1 MFDQVKNKVQTVLQ
15 QLQSSDQPGMEETSP
30 LVDELELFLKDVENC
45 REKLNEYNENLDE
58 IEKQQKNILKV
69 DWNAV
74 ARTAKTEVVEDL
86 KNKNSV
92 LQQEIAK
99 MIKKGYNTSLESQK
113 QEIQKMQLESLKESF
128 QESLTRA
135 TNMFEEHKEKSKKC
149 LIKSCQIAGIKL
161 SEEQIEEKIAKN
173 DLDLYSQGI
182 IDQAKKELDDTKK
195 RHNEVLSL
203 EESIRE
209 LLELFKQMEEL
220 VEIQGHTVDNI
231 ENNVG
236 RAQIDV
242 EKGVKDLAEAA
253 INQTSARKKKIGLI
267 ALGVFVFFFIIII
280 IISTQAGGD
289 SRINGVQPI
298 VVIIKNNETGKVE
311 IIESC
316 DPMEDNCV

>member
-1 MFDQVKNKVQTVLQ
+1 M
-15 QLQSSDQPGMEETSP
+15 
-30 LVDELELFLKDVENC
+30 VDELELFLKDVENC

-99 MIKKGYNTSLESQK
+99 VIFRIIKMLINNLCYQCFQMIKKGYNTSLETQK

-161 SEEQIEEKIAKN
+161 SEEQIEEKIAEN

-195 RHNEVLSL
+195 RHNEFLSL

-209 LLELFKQMEEL
+209 LYELFKQMMEL

-242 EKGVKDLAEAA
+242 EKGVKDLAVAA

-267 ALGVFVFFFIIII
+267 ALGVFVFFIIII
-280 IISTQAGGD
+280 IISTQTGGD
-289 SRINGVQPI
+289 SRSNGVQPI

>member
-1 MFDQVKNKVQTVLQ
+1 
-15 QLQSSDQPGMEETSP
+15 
-30 LVDELELFLKDVENC
+30 
-45 REKLNEYNENLDE
+45 
-58 IEKQQKNILKV
+58 
-69 DWNAV
+69 
-74 ARTAKTEVVEDL
+74 
-86 KNKNSV
+86 
-92 LQQEIAK
+92 
-99 MIKKGYNTSLESQK
+99 
-113 QEIQKMQLESLKESF
+113 MQLESLKTSF

-135 TNMFEEHKEKSKKC
+135 TNMFEEHKEKSKNC
-149 LIKSCQIAGIKL
+149 LIKSCKIAGIKL
-161 SEEQIEEKIAKN
+161 SEEQIEEKIEAN

-195 RHNEVLSL
+195 RHNEFLSL

-209 LLELFKQMEEL
+209 LYELFKQMMEL

-242 EKGVKDLAEAA
+242 ERGVKDLAVAA

-267 ALGVFVFFFIIII
+267 ALGVFVFFIIII

-289 SRINGVQPI
+289 SRSNGVQPI

>member
-1 MFDQVKNKVQTVLQ
+1 M
-15 QLQSSDQPGMEETSP
+15 
-30 LVDELELFLKDVENC
+30 VDELELFLKDVENC

-99 MIKKGYNTSLESQK
+99 VIFRIIKMLRNNLCYQCFQMIKKGYNTSLESQK

-149 LIKSCQIAGIKL
+149 LIKSCKIAGIKL
-161 SEEQIEEKIAKN
+161 SEEQIEEKIAEN

-182 IDQAKKELDDTKK
+182 IDQQAKKELDDTKK
-195 RHNEVLSL
+195 RHNEFLSL

-209 LLELFKQMEEL
+209 LYELFKQMMEL

-242 EKGVKDLAEAA
+242 EKGVKDLAVAA

-267 ALGVFVFFFIIII
+267 ALGVFVFFIIII
-280 IISTQAGGD
+280 IISTQTGGD
-289 SRINGVQPI
+289 SRSNGVQPI

>member
-1 MFDQVKNKVQTVLQ
+1 
-15 QLQSSDQPGMEETSP
+15 MEETSP

-69 DWNAV
+69 DWNAA

-161 SEEQIEEKIAKN
+161 SEEQIEEKIAEN

-195 RHNEVLSL
+195 RHNEFLSL

-209 LLELFKQMEEL
+209 LYELFKQMMEL

-267 ALGVFVFFFIIII
+267 ALGVFVFFIIII
-280 IISTQAGGD
+280 IISTQTGGD
-289 SRINGVQPI
+289 SRSNGVQPI

>member
-1 MFDQVKNKVQTVLQ
+1 MLINN
-15 QLQSSDQPGMEETSP
+15 
-30 LVDELELFLKDVENC
+30 LFYQC
-45 REKLNEYNENLDE
+45 FQ
-58 IEKQQKNILKV
+58 I
-69 DWNAV
+69 
-74 ARTAKTEVVEDL
+74 
-86 KNKNSV
+86 
-92 LQQEIAK
+92 
-99 MIKKGYNTSLESQK
+99 IKKGYNTSLESQQ
-113 QEIQKMQLESLKESF
+113 QEIQKMQLESLKTSF

-149 LIKSCQIAGIKL
+149 LIKSCKIAGIKL
-161 SEEQIEEKIAKN
+161 SEEQIEEKIEAN

-182 IDQAKKELDDTKK
+182 IDQPKKELDDTKK
-195 RHNEVLSL
+195 RHNEFLSL

-209 LLELFKQMEEL
+209 LYELFKQMMEL

-267 ALGVFVFFFIIII
+267 ALGVFVFFIIII
-280 IISTQAGGD
+280 IISTQTGGD
-289 SRINGVQPI
+289 SRSNGVQPI

>member
-161 SEEQIEEKIAKN
+161 SEEQIEEKIAEN

-195 RHNEVLSL
+195 RHNEFLSL

-209 LLELFKQMEEL
+209 LYELFKQMMEL

-242 EKGVKDLAEAA
+242 EKGVKDLAVAA

-267 ALGVFVFFFIIII
+267 ALGVFVFFIIII
-280 IISTQAGGD
+280 IISTQTGGD
-289 SRINGVQPI
+289 SRSNGVQPI